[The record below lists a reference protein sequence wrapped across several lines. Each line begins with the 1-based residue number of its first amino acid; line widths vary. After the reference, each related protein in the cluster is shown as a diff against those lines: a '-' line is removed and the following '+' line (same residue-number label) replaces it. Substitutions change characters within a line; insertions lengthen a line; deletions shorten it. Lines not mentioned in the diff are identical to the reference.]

1 MAERNSVAQ
10 NKSAGLIT
18 PLPPSCH
25 YFPNFI
31 TAAEESLILS
41 QINSTPLSRW
51 TKLSHRRL
59 LSIPGP
65 LTGANRDTLITAP
78 LPAYLV
84 ETILSRFASLEIFS
98 GSPHQAPN
106 HVLINEYA
114 PGQGIMPHEDG
125 PAYFPVTATVSLGSA
140 IVLDIYE
147 KNGQSECESTAKWR
161 ILQEPRSLLVTSGD
175 MYRDTLHGIAEVQ
188 SDEELNSESIVN
200 WSLLGSTETF
210 ANGISERKARTSLT
224 YRDVIKVASVG
235 GAMKFLQGKR

>member
-1 MAERNSVAQ
+1 MAERNSVTQ
-10 NKSAGLIT
+10 NKSPGLIT

-25 YFPNFI
+25 YLPNFI
-31 TAAEESLILS
+31 TVAEESLILS

-65 LTGANRDTLITAP
+65 LTGTKRDTLIAAP

-98 GSPHQAPN
+98 ESPHHAPN
-106 HVLINEYA
+106 HVLINEYT

-147 KNGQSECESTAKWR
+147 KNGQGEREITAKWR
-161 ILQEPRSLLVTSGD
+161 ILQEPRSLLVTSGN

-188 SDEELNSESIVN
+188 SDEELNSESIAN

-235 GAMKFLQGKR
+235 GAVKFLQGKR